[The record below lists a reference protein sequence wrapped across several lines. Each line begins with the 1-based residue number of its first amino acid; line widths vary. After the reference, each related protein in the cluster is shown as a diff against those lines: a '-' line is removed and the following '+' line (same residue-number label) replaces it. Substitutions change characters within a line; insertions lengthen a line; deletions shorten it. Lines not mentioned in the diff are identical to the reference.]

1 MKKLLILPFLLLIN
15 CSTQNSS
22 VYKIKTNLAEYKTND
37 TLKIE
42 IISNKSELVPF
53 TDVYIDSTKIIPPF
67 DLSNLKLGKHQIR
80 TEFSVK
86 GKKINLN
93 KEFILFADDP
103 PELYSYEIIN
113 YYPHDKSS
121 YTQGLEFSN
130 DTLYESTG
138 LKGQSK
144 IRSVDYKSGIII
156 NEKKLN
162 DNYFGEGLSI
172 LNNKVYQLTWQEN
185 IGFIYTK
192 DLSEVKGS
200 FSYNSSSEGWGLCN
214 DGKNFYKSDGTNK
227 IWILD
232 SNKLSEIDYIE
243 VMTNNKAINKINE
256 LEWVDGKIYANTY
269 QFDKEVVLIINPSSG
284 KVEGVIDFSGLKEKV
299 EQIDSLNVLN
309 GIAYNKKTKTFFMT
323 GKNWSTL
330 FEVKIFKVNE

>member
-1 MKKLLILPFLLLIN
+1 MSTFLLLIN

-22 VYKIKTNLAEYKTND
+22 VYKIKTNLTEYRTND

-42 IISNKSELVPF
+42 IISNKMGLVPF
-53 TDVYIDSTKIIPPF
+53 TDIYIDSTKIIAPF
-67 DLSNLKLGKHQIR
+67 HLSGLKLGKHQIR
-80 TEFSVK
+80 TEFSIQ

-93 KEFILFADDP
+93 KEFILFADAP
-103 PELYSYEIIN
+103 PDLYSYEIVN
-113 YYPHDKSS
+113 YYPHDKTS
-121 YTQGLEFSN
+121 YTQGLEFSL

-144 IRSVDYKSGIII
+144 IRSVDYKSGIVI

-185 IGFIYTK
+185 IGFIYNK

-200 FSYNSSSEGWGLCN
+200 FSYNNSSEGWGLCN

-256 LEWVDGKIYANTY
+256 LEWVNGKIYANTY

-284 KVEGVIDFSGLKEKV
+284 MVEGVIDFSGLKEKV

-309 GIAYNKKTKTFFMT
+309 GIAYNKKTKTFFIT
-323 GKNWSTL
+323 GKNWNTL